1 MSQGVFQGL
10 ALVFAC
16 TTATADT
23 TIGRWCDRWSSA
35 YKSHR
40 VMTITIRDDGGIV
53 LSTKFGDGSSRSTP
67 LRERPNGILEK
78 VGSPHWDAYRIIP
91 SDGNLQMLDQDGLIR
106 VGRRLENTAR
116 SGEC

>member
-1 MSQGVFQGL
+1 MSQRVLLGL

-16 TTATADT
+16 TMATADT
-23 TIGRWCDRWSSA
+23 MIGRWCDRWGSA

-40 VMTITIRDDGGIV
+40 VMTITVRADGEIL
-53 LSTKFGDGSSRSTP
+53 LSSKFGDGSSRSTP

-78 VGSPHWDAYRIIP
+78 VGSPYGDAYRIVP

-106 VGRRLENTAR
+106 VGRRLETTAR
-116 SGEC
+116 PGEC